1 LLGMREGRKE
11 GKVSNS
17 CIIIRKERTKPGE
30 AWFNTPVGEL

>member
-1 LLGMREGRKE
+1 MREGRKE

-17 CIIIRKERTKPGE
+17 CIIRKERTKPGE